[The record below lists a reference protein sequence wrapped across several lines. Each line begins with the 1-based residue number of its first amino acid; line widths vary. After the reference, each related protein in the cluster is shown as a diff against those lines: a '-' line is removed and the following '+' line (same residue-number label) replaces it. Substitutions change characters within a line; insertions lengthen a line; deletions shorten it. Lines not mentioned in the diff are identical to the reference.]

1 MQLSAPQSASLFQ
14 AVSLPQTAVPLRH
27 TLLLVSLAAL
37 LLVMPVSYRAGTE
50 VAHPHAVFQ
59 GWIDAADGSA
69 GHHHHP
75 ESTATHRAAGRD
87 HAEHSA
93 ARWAAGQDG
102 IAAGGPAAE
111 ADTPTLSALKAP
123 LSSAM
128 PLLALAGVLLLLVIS
143 AAWRPLWAA
152 SASLLGAFSSPEA
165 PPPRPLLPGC

>member
-14 AVSLPQTAVPLRH
+14 AVSLPHTAVPLRH
-27 TLLLVSLAAL
+27 ALLLVSLAAL

-75 ESTATHRAAGRD
+75 ETTATHRAAGRD
-87 HAEHSA
+87 HADQIA
-93 ARWAAGQDG
+93 VRWATGQDG
-102 IAAGGPAAE
+102 IAAGRPAAE
-111 ADTPTLSALKAP
+111 ADTPTLSALKVPLAP
-123 LSSAM
+123 AM

-143 AAWRPLWAA
+143 TAWRPLWAA
-152 SASLLGAFSSPEA
+152 SALLLGAFPWPEA

>member
-27 TLLLVSLAAL
+27 ALLLVSLAAL
-37 LLVMPVSYRAGTE
+37 LLVMPVCYRAGTE

-75 ESTATHRAAGRD
+75 ETPAAGRN

-93 ARWAAGQDG
+93 ARWATGQDG

-123 LSSAM
+123 LSPAM
-128 PLLALAGVLLLLVIS
+128 PHLALAGVLLLLVIS
-143 AAWRPLWAA
+143 AAWRPLWTA
-152 SASLLGAFSSPEA
+152 SASLLGAFPSPEA

>member
-27 TLLLVSLAAL
+27 ALLLVSLAAL

-75 ESTATHRAAGRD
+75 ETTATHPAAGRD

-93 ARWAAGQDG
+93 ARWATGQDG

-111 ADTPTLSALKAP
+111 ADTPTLSALKVP
-123 LSSAM
+123 LSPAM

-152 SASLLGAFSSPEA
+152 SASLLGAFPWPEA